1 MGTNY
6 YLRSKKCEHCGS
18 SGTDLHV
25 GKQSGGW
32 KFLWRAHHD
41 MSLQLNTGKDW
52 LMYLLQSKAQL
63 VDEYGQTL
71 NKLNF
76 IAEVFAQQKQKSHLG
91 GHENFVDQD
100 NFELC
105 SCDFC

>member
-6 YLRSKKCEHCGS
+6 YLQSPKCDACGS
-18 SGTDLHV
+18 SGTLLHV
-25 GKQSGGW
+25 GKQSEGW
-32 KFLWRAHHD
+32 KFLWRAHDDSTMHLR
-41 MSLQLNTGKDW
+41 SAKDW
-52 LMYLLQSKAQL
+52 IMYLLKSKAEL
-63 VDEYGQTL
+63 VDEYGQAL

-91 GHENFVDQD
+91 GHTNFVDQD